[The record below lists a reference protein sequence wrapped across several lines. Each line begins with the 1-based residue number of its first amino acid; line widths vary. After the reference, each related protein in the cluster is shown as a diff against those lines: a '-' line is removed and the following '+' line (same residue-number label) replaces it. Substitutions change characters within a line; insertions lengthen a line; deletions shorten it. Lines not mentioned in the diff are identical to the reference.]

1 MINKPLLS
9 LSSARCSRASLWCRG
24 HQKMSVNAGGL
35 RPSDFRLASQKSS
48 LASPLL
54 SLSLSLTRPFSSSNI
69 AKMPAT
75 DPALT
80 IVSTNSS
87 AAPRAPYSQ
96 AVKVNDFLYCS
107 GQIPMTPEGVIL
119 TEIQPAAL
127 QCLNNLKAVLEAG
140 GSSVGKIFKV
150 NVYLT
155 DMEQFGP
162 VNEVYSEFFGEH
174 RPARTCI
181 AIKQLPL
188 GAVIE
193 IECIALA

>member
-1 MINKPLLS
+1 MLPQKFAITSKS
-9 LSSARCSRASLWCRG
+9 LSSSASNLGCQAQKLTSVKAGSFRRALAKSNNQSVLVPSTSSL
-24 HQKMSVNAGGL
+24 L
-35 RPSDFRLASQKSS
+35 RPRY
-48 LASPLL
+48 
-54 SLSLSLTRPFSSSNI
+54 FSSKTTF
-69 AKMPAT
+69 KMPAT
-75 DPALT
+75 NPALT

-96 AVKVNDFLYCS
+96 AVKVNDFIYCS
-107 GQIPMTPEGVIL
+107 GQIPMTPEGVVL

-140 GSSVGKIFKV
+140 GSDVGKIFKV

-188 GAVIE
+188 GAIIE